1 MPPVRVWRCGSKSPA
16 GSAHVRHGV
25 ARGVAGELEPR
36 KLLHRIAA
44 PGTYCHCGR
53 VGGRPFE
60 DDCWQVCAV
69 VLGAHHGRLEA
80 VGPGGRDDIR
90 RRRIQSNNGMHPTAN
105 SVDFIR
111 KLIAVGVACAAGDAG
126 RWADA
131 CEGQ

>member
-1 MPPVRVWRCGSKSPA
+1 MPSVRVWRCGSKSPA

-60 DDCWQVCAV
+60 VRAAEPDHASANPPPCSANSPDDSNNE
-69 VLGAHHGRLEA
+69 RE
-80 VGPGGRDDIR
+80 R
-90 RRRIQSNNGMHPTAN
+90 RRVMLSTI
-105 SVDFIR
+105 
-111 KLIAVGVACAAGDAG
+111 AG
-126 RWADA
+126 RSAPLSSAPTTADLKR
-131 CEGQ
+131 